1 MEIDAKALL
10 HKDKAV
16 RSMSLRPFG
25 RLLGYVW
32 KQKRFLFPAVACIM
46 FMALTYSASLGSIV
60 PVLSVLIRPLGLHG
74 AIDQYL
80 VEDRLGCEFT
90 IYNPLRGRRFT
101 EFPEV
106 QEGMIKLRV
115 LHKSSPLRAGGK
127 GLQGDEFILAVNGVS
142 GQALDLLPLL
152 VEGETYQVRYLDVMK
167 PKSKPQEVTVT
178 IPPADLGTRMKR
190 AVYAKVRHAVAHIP
204 GGLEPW
210 QKRRTLVVVLAIIG
224 VIVLLGN
231 IARFFAEYFSV
242 IVNCRA
248 IMDLRR
254 HMYKQVLRLPL
265 SHFSR
270 HTSDTMS
277 RFAQDTA
284 EIFRGLANFFDK
296 IVTEPFKAMGAAGV
310 ALWVDWRLT
319 LLVLVFS
326 SLAVMVVRKLGKR
339 IRRANRKLL
348 MAYSEMLGALES
360 TLTGMRVVK
369 AYNGEHYER
378 RRLFKIDRSVLRH
391 QLKMGRAEALAS
403 PYLETLGFV
412 AVAGAVFYFGH
423 RILSRGVEEE
433 IPNFLAILV
442 CLGAVF
448 DPIRKL
454 TTVYP
459 KIQRASA
466 AADRVFEIIDCT
478 NEYTDDHTRPRIRP
492 LKDAIVFED
501 VGYTYPETTRPA
513 LRNINLTVKKGEI
526 VALVGPNGSGKTT
539 LVSLLPRFFPIT
551 KGRIRIDGQ
560 DINEVSLRSLRE
572 QFSLI
577 TQESVIFPDTVR
589 SNIAYG
595 LPQATNGDVEEA
607 ARKAFADEFIRQMP
621 EGYESIVGEHGATL
635 SGGQKQRLSI
645 ARAILRNAP
654 ILIFDEATA
663 QVDPESEM
671 KIHEALDG
679 FLKDR
684 TAFVIAHR
692 YSTVRNADRIVVMD
706 DGGIVAVDTHDELLK
721 SCPLYGRLY
730 EAQFRSNGAT
740 QDEIRPD

>member
-1 MEIDAKALL
+1 
-10 HKDKAV
+10 
-16 RSMSLRPFG
+16 MSLRPFG
-25 RLLGYVW
+25 RLLTYVW
-32 KQKRFLFPAVACIM
+32 KQKRFLFPAIACIL

-60 PVLSVLIRPLGLHG
+60 PVLTVLIRPQGLHG
-74 AIDQYL
+74 AIDQYIA
-80 VEDRLGCEFT
+80 EDRLRCEIA
-90 IYNPLRGRRFT
+90 IYNPLHDRKFPQ
-101 EFPEV
+101 FPEIR
-106 QEGMIKLRV
+106 EGMAKLRSV
-115 LHKSSPLRAGGK
+115 KKSSPLRAGGS
-127 GLQGDEFILAVNGVS
+127 GLQGDEFILSVNDVS
-142 GQALDLLPLL
+142 GQAVDLLPLL
-152 VEGETYQVRYLDVMK
+152 AQQDSFRLRYLDTANPTDAVR
-167 PKSKPQEVTVT
+167 EITVTVPT
-178 IPPADLGTRMKR
+178 PGFHTRLKR
-190 AVYAKVRHAVAHIP
+190 AAYARVRAAAAHIP
-204 GGLEPW
+204 GGLEPA
-210 QKRRTLVVVLAIIG
+210 QRRWTLIVVLAILG
-224 VIVLLGN
+224 VVVFLGN
-231 IARFFAEYFSV
+231 VARFFAEYFSV

-254 HMYKQVLRLPL
+254 HMYAQVLRLPL

-270 HTSDTMS
+270 HTTDTMS

-296 IVTEPFKAMGAAGV
+296 IVTEPFKAMGAAV
-310 ALWVDWRLT
+310 IALWVDWRLT
-319 LLVLVFS
+319 LLVLIFS

-348 MAYSEMLGALES
+348 MAYSTMLGALES

-378 RRLFKIDRSVLRH
+378 RRLFRIDRSVLTH

-403 PYLETLGFV
+403 PYLEMLGFV

-423 RILSRGVEEE
+423 RILSSSVEEE
-433 IPNFLAILV
+433 IPDFLAILV
-442 CLGAVF
+442 CLGAIF

-466 AADRVFEIIDCT
+466 AADRVFEIIDST
-478 NEYTDDHTRPRIRP
+478 NEYTHDATRPRIRP
-492 LKDAIVFED
+492 LTDSIVFEN
-501 VGYTYPETTRPA
+501 VSYTYPETTRPA

-551 KGRIRIDGQ
+551 KGRILIDGQ
-560 DINEVSLRSLRE
+560 NINEVSLRSLRE

-577 TQESVIFPDTVR
+577 TQESVLFPDTVR
-589 SNIAYG
+589 ANIAYG
-595 LPQATNGDVEEA
+595 LPDAQTADIEAA

-621 EGYESIVGEHGATL
+621 EGYETIVGEHGATL

-671 KIHEALDG
+671 KIHEALDS

-706 DGGIVAVDTHDELLK
+706 DGAIVAVGTHDDLLK
-721 SCPLYGRLY
+721 TCPLYGRLY

-740 QDEIRPD
+740 LDEIPA

>member
-10 HKDKAV
+10 RSKDRPKAN
-16 RSMSLRPFG
+16 MSLKPFG
-25 RLLGYVW
+25 RLLKYVW
-32 KQKRFLFPAVACIM
+32 KQKRYLFPAIACIL

-60 PVLSVLIRPLGLHG
+60 PVLTVLIRPLGLHG
-74 AIDQYL
+74 SIDQYL
-80 VEDRLGCEFT
+80 SEDRMRCEFEV
-90 IYNPLRGRRFT
+90 YNPLRSRKFQGV
-101 EFPEV
+101 E
-106 QEGMIKLRV
+106 EGMLKLRSA
-115 LHKSSPLRAGGK
+115 HAKSPFKAS
-127 GLQGDEFILAVNGVS
+127 GLQGDEFILAVDGVS
-142 GQALDLLPLL
+142 GKAADLLPLL
-152 VEGETYQVRYLDVMK
+152 ATGESHKILFRDVTRID
-167 PKSKPQEVTVT
+167 SKPQEARVTLPEVSFH
-178 IPPADLGTRMKR
+178 TRFKR
-190 AVYAKVRHAVAHIP
+190 GVYAKIRGLVGYIP
-204 GGLEPW
+204 GGLAPAQRKW
-210 QKRRTLVVVLAIIG
+210 TLVIVLCFLG
-224 VIVLLGN
+224 VIVILGN
-231 IARFFAEYFSV
+231 VARFFAEYFSV

-296 IVTEPFKAMGAAGV
+296 IVTEPFKAMGAAAI
-310 ALWVDWRLT
+310 ALLVDWRLT
-319 LLVLVFS
+319 VLVLIFS
-326 SLAVMVVRKLGKR
+326 SLAVLVVRKLGKR
-339 IRRANRKLL
+339 IRRANKRLL
-348 MAYSEMLGALES
+348 MAYSEMLGALQS

-369 AYNGEHYER
+369 AYNAEHYER
-378 RRLFKIDRSVLRH
+378 MRLFKIDRSVLGH
-391 QLKMGRAEALAS
+391 QLKMGRSEALAS
-403 PYLETLGFV
+403 PYLELLGFV

-423 RILSRGVEEE
+423 RILSTSVEEE
-433 IPNFLAILV
+433 IPDFLAIMV
-442 CLGAVF
+442 CLGAIF

-466 AADRVFEIIDCT
+466 AAERVFEIIDCT
-478 NEYTDDHTRPRIRP
+478 NEYTDDHLRPRIQP
-492 LKDAIVFED
+492 LKDAIVFEN
-501 VGYTYPETTRPA
+501 VGYTYPETTRAA
-513 LRNINLTVKKGEI
+513 LQNINLTVKKGEV

-551 KGRIRIDGQ
+551 SGRILIDGQ

-577 TQESVIFPDTVR
+577 TQESVIFPDTIR
-589 SNIAYG
+589 ANIAYG
-595 LPQATNGDVEEA
+595 LPEATDADVEAA
-607 ARKAFADEFIRQMP
+607 ARRAFADEFIGEKP
-621 EGYESIVGEHGATL
+621 DGYQTMVGELGATL
-635 SGGQKQRLSI
+635 SGGQRQRLAI

-671 KIHEALDG
+671 KIHEALDS

-706 DGGIVAVDTHDELLK
+706 NGGIIAVGTHDELLQ

-730 EAQFRSNGAT
+730 EAQFRSAGAT
-740 QDEIRPD
+740 PDEIPGA